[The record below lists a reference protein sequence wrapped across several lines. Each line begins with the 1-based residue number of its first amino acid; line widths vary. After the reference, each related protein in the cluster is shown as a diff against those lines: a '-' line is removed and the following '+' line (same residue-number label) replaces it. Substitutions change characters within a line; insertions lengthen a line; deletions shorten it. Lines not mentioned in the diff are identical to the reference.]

1 VKTFWKLSAL
11 VLFATASAAQAGSV
25 NGPYFSRYYVDL
37 NSRSPSGTPIYS
49 TFIPPGGSTPIPYET
64 FAIADSVGG
73 SGSCWKVSAIR
84 VGTSAEQKMWMES
97 TPGTWVSLA
106 DDVVNTLDPS
116 AYIYTENPNET
127 VIRIAD
133 YSAYAPG
140 SQGQFLVNLNSQ
152 FYPHE
157 TRLQSCDRFAL
168 SSGWPY
174 VRISASGAVTFVKR
188 QGYP

>member
-1 VKTFWKLSAL
+1 MKAFWNLCAL
-11 VLFATASAAQAGSV
+11 AAFATASTALAGEV
-25 NGPYFSRYYVDL
+25 NGQFFARYYVDL

-64 FAIADSVGG
+64 FTIADSVAGVG
-73 SGSCWKVSAIR
+73 TCWRVSAIR
-84 VGTSAEQKMWMES
+84 LGTSAEQKMWIQA
-97 TPGTWVSLA
+97 TPGNWVSLA

-116 AYIYTENPNET
+116 AYIYTANPNET

-133 YSAYAPG
+133 YSAFAPG
-140 SQGQFLVNLNSQ
+140 SQGQFLVTLDSI
-152 FYPHE
+152 FYPPE